1 MSDVDDRKPRPEAD
15 RDPDTTLTEGSA
27 EMLEPALDEIDPMPT
42 GPNDDGSF
50 GTDPPIEA
58 SKPRTSD
65 DNDLDMAGE
74 GMTEIPLRSEYESIA
89 RRNDLA
95 RQLEDLIV
103 GAREWA
109 QETGSDDAHAIAE
122 ELADIYERLGA
133 PVDVENE
140 IPDTA

>member
-1 MSDVDDRKPRPEAD
+1 MSDADERKPRPEAD
-15 RDPDTTLTEGSA
+15 RDPDTTLTEGSV
-27 EMLEPALDEIDPMPT
+27 EMLEPPLDEDDPMPS

-65 DNDLDMAGE
+65 DDDLDMAGE
-74 GMTEIPLRSEYESIA
+74 GMTEIPLRSEYEAIA

-103 GAREWA
+103 GVREWA
-109 QETGSDDAHAIAE
+109 QETDSDDAAEIAE
-122 ELADIYERLGA
+122 ELVDIYERLGA
-133 PVDVENE
+133 PVEAQDE
-140 IPDTA
+140 IPDIA